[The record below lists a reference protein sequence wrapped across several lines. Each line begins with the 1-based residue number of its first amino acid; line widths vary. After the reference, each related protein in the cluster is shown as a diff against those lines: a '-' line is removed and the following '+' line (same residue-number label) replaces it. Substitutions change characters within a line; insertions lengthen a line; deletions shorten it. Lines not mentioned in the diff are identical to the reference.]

1 MANYGEESSEL
12 TTANVLKRNI
22 AWDTYLTA
30 RLITDHDLQL
40 IRRYDK
46 KNSET
51 QQDLLQ
57 EEGPAYAEAF
67 FNVLRSVTKEDTVQY
82 VLAILDEMVA
92 GDPKRAAYFHQR
104 SDPHKTSPPDPYTQL
119 TRMLQ
124 RTDWFT
130 QEKAATLLTAILAAR
145 PNQGT
150 AETPLPPLVMNGASS
165 SSGHHAAPPP
175 VPTPTAESEAV
186 QNILVTFVDWLTSQL
201 RRPSHPGR
209 SVPLAVGCLAR
220 LLREPAAR
228 ALFTRAS
235 GASLLAPLLRGAA
248 GAGSSSGQPPPSAQL
263 LYEAGLCVWQ
273 LTFYPAA
280 AQAMAG
286 ASIVPSLVDLA
297 RHASKEKVVRVALL
311 ALQNLLAAP
320 GLDLAPEMVEAALPK
335 VVQQR
340 LLQNWED
347 EDVTAALEALKEA
360 LAANIKLLSSWDKY
374 KKEVLSGS
382 LDWSPMH
389 TSDLFWLENAPKF
402 EERDFQ
408 VLRVLLKLLEQSRE
422 NRTLAVAASDLGH
435 FISAHPHGRNI
446 VTDLRGKELAMRLM
460 MHPDAEVQKQALLAV
475 QKILLAKDKVAYLNN

>member
-1 MANYGEESSEL
+1 MANFGEESSEL
-12 TTANVLKRNI
+12 TTASVLKRNI

-46 KNSET
+46 KNPEI

-92 GDPKRAAYFHQR
+92 GDPKRAAYFHQQ
-104 SDPHKTSPPDPYTQL
+104 SNPQKPSPPDPYTQL

-130 QEKAATLLTAILAAR
+130 QEKAATMLTAILAAR
-145 PNQGT
+145 PNRGT
-150 AETPLPPLVMNGASS
+150 AETPLPPL
-165 SSGHHAAPPP
+165 
-175 VPTPTAESEAV
+175 SEAV

-273 LTFYPAA
+273 LTFYAPAS
-280 AQAMAG
+280 QAMAS

>member
-1 MANYGEESSEL
+1 MSSFGEESSEL
-12 TTANVLKRNI
+12 TTASVLKRNI

-30 RLITDHDLQL
+30 RLISDHDLQL

-46 KNSET
+46 KNTET
-51 QQDLLQ
+51 QADLLQ

-82 VLAILDEMVA
+82 VLAILDQMVA
-92 GDPKRAAYFHQR
+92 GDPKRASYFHQQ
-104 SDPHKTSPPDPYTQL
+104 SSAQKSSAPDPYTQL

-145 PNQGT
+145 PNRGT
-150 AETPLPPLVMNGASS
+150 AQVPLPPLVMNGASS
-165 SSGHHAAPPP
+165 SSSAHHAPPP

-220 LLREPAAR
+220 MLREPAAR

-235 GASLLAPLLRGAA
+235 GASLLAPLLRG
-248 GAGSSSGQPPPSAQL
+248 GAGSSSAQPPPSHQL

-273 LTFYPAA
+273 LTFYPPAL
-280 AQAMAG
+280 QAMAG
-286 ASIVPSLVDLA
+286 AHIVPSLVDLA

-320 GLDLAPEMVEAALPK
+320 GLELAPEMVEAGLPK

-340 LLQNWED
+340 LVQNWED

-360 LAANIKLLSSWDKY
+360 LAANIKLLSSWEKY

-389 TSDLFWLENAPKF
+389 TSEQFWLENAAKF
-402 EERDFQ
+402 EDRDFQ